1 MVELYVLLILMIIG
15 ALIAIEVKDLL
26 SSVIAVG
33 AVGLGL
39 SIVFLILKA
48 PDVAITQLVVEILAL
63 IILIRAT
70 LKKDL
75 PFSTS
80 GRWLLNTVITVAF
93 IVVFMAVAAKC
104 LKDLPDFGYPI
115 MKVAK
120 TYLQQ
125 GLQKTGATNL
135 VASVILDYRAY
146 DTLGEATILFTAV
159 VGVLA
164 IVFAPLV
171 EIRGVFLLAGMP
183 LFAWDFWR
191 RARSM
196 VERPSQGEKK

>member
-1 MVELYVLLILMIIG
+1 MIELYILMGLMIIG

-33 AVGLGL
+33 AVGLAL

-75 PFSTS
+75 PFSTT
-80 GRWLLNTVITVAF
+80 GRWLLNTIITAAF
-93 IVVFMAVAAKC
+93 IIIFLAVAMKC
-104 LKDLPDFGYPI
+104 FPDLPEFGKPI
-115 MKVAK
+115 MRVSNI
-120 TYLQQ
+120 YLQQ
-125 GLQKTGATNL
+125 GLARTGAVNL
-135 VASVILDYRAY
+135 VSSVILDFRAY

-159 VGVLA
+159 IGVLA
-164 IVFAPLV
+164 IV
-171 EIRGVFLLAGMP
+171 
-183 LFAWDFWR
+183 R
-191 RARSM
+191 RIGRKK
-196 VERPSQGEKK
+196 VDEKVKAEDE